1 MSLEEYQAAWSAG
14 DARAP
19 LQEELNGLARR
30 LNQAERRRRIV
41 LGICAF
47 NTAAAFVLVLS
58 FLFSGRAIAWNEAAP
73 VLGLQ
78 VFLAVALALLIRRR
92 AARQRELEMS
102 GRSVLEA
109 ARTGLSN
116 VASEIRDI
124 RLMALAG
131 GVAVPVLAF
140 VVGQLIVSGKMNAQ
154 AAWGFAL
161 VCSAVIGANV
171 VYQTW
176 RYRRTLAPRR
186 ARLAQIMESL
196 GETA

>member
-1 MSLEEYQAAWSAG
+1 MSLEEYQAAWRAG
-14 DARAP
+14 DAQEP
-19 LQEELNGLARR
+19 LREELDGLVRR

-78 VFLAVALALLIRRR
+78 VFLAAALALLIRRR

-154 AAWGFAL
+154 AAWGFTL
-161 VCSAVIGANV
+161 VCLAVIGANA
-171 VYQTW
+171 VYPAW

-186 ARLAQIMESL
+186 ARLEQIMESL
-196 GETA
+196 SETA